1 MKHSGFVHLHL
12 HTQYSLLDGAIR
24 PDALFQLAHDYKMPA
39 VAMTDHGNIFGAVE
53 FYQKGTSR
61 GVKPIIGCEIYVAPG
76 SRHDRTPP
84 GPAVPSSYHLI
95 LLVKNANGYRNL
107 CKLLT
112 KAYTEGFYYRPRVDK
127 DLLSELN
134 EGLIALS
141 ACLHGEV
148 SHLLVAGLKEKALEA
163 ARELSDI
170 FTDRRFFLE
179 LQINGMEE
187 QKKVNMGLLDISK
200 KLKIPVVAT
209 NDCHYLK
216 REEARVHDILLC
228 VQTGKTVNSPDRMRF
243 ETDHFYFKSPREMQE
258 AFRDIPDAVKNTIEI
273 AERCNLELRLGEPH
287 LPEFPVPADETL
299 DSYLDKKAQEGLG
312 ERLKA
317 MGGKSSNEEKEYWD
331 YHERLKKEINVIKTM
346 GFSGYFLIV
355 SDFIDYAKSSGI
367 PVGPGRGSAAG
378 SLVAYSLG
386 ITNLDPI
393 KYTLL
398 FERFLNPDRVSLP
411 DIDIDFCI
419 EARDDVIKYV
429 AERYGSENVSQIIT
443 FGQMKARA
451 VIRDV
456 GRVLDMPYGEVD
468 TIAKLVPNRPDITI
482 VKALEEEP
490 RLKKLASESTLV
502 KELIDVARAL
512 EGLPRHASTHA
523 AGVVISNKPLVEY
536 LPLYRHKDTS
546 ITTQFQ
552 MLDVEKIGLVK
563 FDFLGLK
570 NLTVI
575 NRTVKELK
583 RNRGVELDI
592 NNLPPDDKNTYG
604 LLASGNTN
612 GIFQLESSG
621 IKELLRKLKPGTF
634 EDLMAAVALYRPG
647 PLQSGMVDEFIKR
660 KHRKVPITYELPQLK
675 DILEKTYGVMVYQ
688 EQVMEIAKVLAGF
701 TPGDADIL
709 RKAMG
714 KKVPEVM
721 LDERTKFL
729 EGAKK
734 KKIPQKKAERIF
746 DLMAHFAGYGFNKS
760 HSAAY
765 AFIAYQTAFLKAHY
779 PLEFMAALLS
789 SNMGDTDKVM
799 KYIGECKEMG
809 IDVLPPDLNESSR
822 DFTVRDRNIRF
833 GLGAVKNVGVAAI
846 ESILSIRNEQPFA
859 SLIDFLSRV
868 DSRKVNKKVVES
880 LIKCGAFDFSGQ
892 TRARLMFSLDA
903 SMEIAQGLQRDR
915 SIGQKSIF
923 DVIGSSGGGSGGSS
937 GDVPG
942 VDITRVDTREV
953 GEWTEK
959 ELLSYEKETL
969 GFYISSHP
977 LKGHERELALYTT
990 NTTDTLRERK
1000 ANEVVAVGGMVVE
1013 SRETKTKKG
1022 GRMTFLRLEDL
1033 MGSVEVIVFTD
1044 LYRKSK
1050 EIIDSKVPI
1059 VVVGRLDRDS
1069 IRDEDTRAETEECKI
1084 IATDIMLLSEAKK
1097 KRPKKAHILA
1107 PAVHLEPT
1115 SLEGLKDVLKAHPG
1129 VSQVFLHLL
1138 YPEGREVVLS
1148 LPGEF
1153 KIDPAQKTVDEIKK
1167 ILAGAEIRFT

>member
-1 MKHSGFVHLHL
+1 
-12 HTQYSLLDGAIR
+12 
-24 PDALFQLAHDYKMPA
+24 
-39 VAMTDHGNIFGAVE
+39 
-53 FYQKGTSR
+53 
-61 GVKPIIGCEIYVAPG
+61 
-76 SRHDRTPP
+76 
-84 GPAVPSSYHLI
+84 
-95 LLVKNANGYRNL
+95 
-107 CKLLT
+107 
-112 KAYTEGFYYRPRVDK
+112 
-127 DLLSELN
+127 
-134 EGLIALS
+134 
-141 ACLHGEV
+141 
-148 SHLLVAGLKEKALEA
+148 
-163 ARELSDI
+163 
-170 FTDRRFFLE
+170 
-179 LQINGMEE
+179 
-187 QKKVNMGLLDISK
+187 
-200 KLKIPVVAT
+200 
-209 NDCHYLK
+209 
-216 REEARVHDILLC
+216 
-228 VQTGKTVNSPDRMRF
+228 MRF
-243 ETDHFYFKSPREMQE
+243 ETDQFYFKSPEEMQE
-258 AFRDIPDAVKNTIEI
+258 AFRDVPDAVKNTIEI

-287 LPEFPVPADETL
+287 LPEFPVPAGETL

-317 MGGKSSNEEKEYWD
+317 MGGKVNNEQSEYWD
-331 YHERLKKEINVIKTM
+331 YYERLKKEINVIKTM

-393 KYTLL
+393 KYSLL
-398 FERFLNPDRVSLP
+398 FERFLNPDRISLP

-419 EARDDVIKYV
+419 EARDDVIRYV
-429 AERYGSENVSQIIT
+429 AERYGPENVSQIIT

-468 TIAKLVPNRPDITI
+468 KIAKLVPYRPDITI

-490 RLKKLASESTLV
+490 RLRKLSSENTLV
-502 KELIDVARAL
+502 KELIDIARAL

-536 LPLYRHKDTS
+536 LPLYRQKDTS

-575 NRTVKELK
+575 NSAVKEIK
-583 RNRGVELDI
+583 RNKGVTLDI
-592 NNLPPDDKNTYG
+592 NNLPPDDKDTYR

-660 KHRKVPITYELPQLK
+660 KHRKVPITYELPQQK
-675 DILEKTYGVMVYQ
+675 DILEKTYGVMIYQ

-701 TPGDADIL
+701 TPGDADVL

-765 AFIAYQTAFLKAHY
+765 AFIAYQTAYLKAHY

-809 IDVLPPDLNESSR
+809 IDVLPPDLNESST
-822 DFTVRDRNIRF
+822 DFTVRGRNIRF
-833 GLGAVKNVGVAAI
+833 GLEAVKNVGRAAI
-846 ESILSIRNEQPFA
+846 ESILSVRNDEPFT

-868 DSRKVNKKVVES
+868 DLRKVNKKVVES
-880 LIKCGAFDFSGQ
+880 IIKCGAFDFSGQ
-892 TRARLMFSLDA
+892 TRARLMVSLDA

-923 DVIGSSGGGSGGSS
+923 DVIGGSGGRSGGGSGGA
-937 GDVPG
+937 PG
-942 VDITRVDTREV
+942 ADIIPANIPEV
-953 GEWTEK
+953 EEWTEK

-977 LKGHERELALYTT
+977 LKGHERELALHTT
-990 NTTDTLRERK
+990 NTTDTLRERR
-1000 ANEVVAVGGMVVE
+1000 ANEEVAVGGMVIE

-1033 MGSVEVIVFTD
+1033 TGSVEVIVFSE

-1050 EIIDSKVPI
+1050 EIIDSESPI
-1059 VVVGRLDRDS
+1059 VVVGRLERDS
-1069 IRDEDTRAETEECKI
+1069 IRQEETRTETEECKI
-1084 IATDIMLLSEAKK
+1084 IATDIMLLAEAKK

-1107 PAVHLEPT
+1107 PTVHLEPT
-1115 SLEGLKDVLKAHPG
+1115 SLVGLKDVLKAHPG
-1129 VSQVFLHLL
+1129 ASQVFLHLL

-1148 LPGEF
+1148 LPDKL
-1153 KIDPAQKTVDEIKK
+1153 KIDPAKKTVTEIKK
-1167 ILAGAEIRFT
+1167 ILTGVEIRFT

>member
-24 PDALFQLAHDYKMPA
+24 PDALFKLAREYKMPA
-39 VAMTDHGNIFGAVE
+39 VAMTDHGNMFGAVE
-53 FYQKGTSR
+53 FYQKATTN

-84 GPAVPSSYHLI
+84 NRATPSAYHLI
-95 LLVKNANGYRNL
+95 LLVKNDKGYRNL

-127 DLLSELN
+127 ELLSELN

-148 SHLLVAGLKEKALEA
+148 SHLLNTGLREKALTA
-163 ARELSDI
+163 AGELSDI
-170 FTDRRFFLE
+170 FTDRRFFFE
-179 LQINGMEE
+179 LQKNGMEE
-187 QKKVNMGLLDISK
+187 QKNANKGLLEISK

-209 NDCHYLK
+209 NDCHYLTK
-216 REEARVHDILLC
+216 EEARVHDILLC
-228 VQTGKTVNSPDRMRF
+228 IQTGKTVNSPDRMRF
-243 ETDHFYFKSPREMQE
+243 ETDQFYFKSPGEMQE
-258 AFRDIPDAVKNTIEI
+258 AFKDVPDAIKNTIEI
-273 AERCNLELRLGEPH
+273 AERCNLELRLGEHH
-287 LPEFPVPADETL
+287 LPDFPVPAGETL
-299 DSYLDKKAQEGLG
+299 DSYLDKKAKNGLESRLRAM
-312 ERLKA
+312 ERK
-317 MGGKSSNEEKEYWD
+317 GDYDDSVKWD
-331 YHERLKKEINVIKTM
+331 YYERLKKENNVIKKM

-393 KYTLL
+393 KYNLL
-398 FERFLNPDRVSLP
+398 FERFLNPDRVSPP

-419 EARDDVIKYV
+419 EARDDVIRYV
-429 AERYGSENVSQIIT
+429 AEKYGTENVTQIIT

-456 GRVLDMPYGEVD
+456 GRVLDIPYAEVD
-468 TIAKLVPNRPDITI
+468 KIAKLVPNRPDITI

-490 RLKKLASESTLV
+490 RLKKLATEDQLV
-502 KELIDVARAL
+502 KELIDIARAL

-523 AGVVISNKPLVEY
+523 AGVVISNRPLVEY
-536 LPLYRHKDTS
+536 LPLYRHKDNT

-575 NRTVKELK
+575 DRTGKETK
-583 RNRGVELDI
+583 RNKGVALDV
-592 NNLPPDDKNTYG
+592 NNIPPDDEDTYR

-621 IKELLRKLKPGTF
+621 IKDLLRKLKPETF
-634 EDLMAAVALYRPG
+634 EDLIAAVALYRPG
-647 PLQSGMVDEFIKR
+647 PLQSGMVDDFIKR
-660 KHRKVPITYELPQLK
+660 KHRKVPITYEVPQLK

-701 TPGDADIL
+701 TPGDADVL

-721 LDERTKFL
+721 LEQRAKFL

-734 KKIPQKKAERIF
+734 KKIPLKKAERIF

-765 AFIAYQTAFLKAHY
+765 ALIAYHTAFLKAHY
-779 PLEFMAALLS
+779 PLEFMAALMS

-799 KYIGECKEMG
+799 KYIGDCKEMG
-809 IDVLPPDLNESSR
+809 IDVLPPDLNESSM
-822 DFTVRDRNIRF
+822 DFSVSGQSIRF
-833 GLGAVKNVGVAAI
+833 GLGAVKNVGDAAI
-846 ESILSIRNEQPFA
+846 ESILSVRNEGPFT

-868 DSRKVNKKVVES
+868 DPRKVNKKVVES
-880 LIKCGAFDFSGQ
+880 LIKCGAFDFSSQ
-892 TRARLMFSLDA
+892 KRARLMAALDA
-903 SMEIAQGLQRDR
+903 SMETAQGLQRDR

-923 DVIGSSGGGSGGSS
+923 DVLANSGSGR
-937 GDVPG
+937 G
-942 VDITRVDTREV
+942 VDHTSLNTPDVA
-953 GEWTEK
+953 EWTEK

-977 LKGHERELALYTT
+977 LKGHERELEHYTT
-990 NTTDTLRERK
+990 DTTDTLRERRAK
-1000 ANEVVAVGGMVVE
+1000 EEVVIGGMVVE
-1013 SRETKTKKG
+1013 SRETTTKKG
-1022 GRMTFLRLEDL
+1022 GRMAFLRLEDL
-1033 MGSVEVIVFTD
+1033 KGSVEVIVFSD

-1050 EIIDSKVPI
+1050 EIIDSGSPI
-1059 VVVGRLDRDS
+1059 VVVGKLERDS
-1069 IRDEDTRAETEECKI
+1069 VRQEVTRIEKEEFKI
-1084 IATDIMLLSEAKK
+1084 IATEIMPLTEAKK
-1097 KRPKKAHILA
+1097 KRPKKAHIMA
-1107 PAVHLEPT
+1107 PTDHLEPS
-1115 SLEGLKDVLKAHPG
+1115 SLKGLKDVLKAHPG
-1129 VSQVFLHLL
+1129 ASQVFLHLL
-1138 YPEGREVVLS
+1138 YPGGREVVLS
-1148 LPGEF
+1148 LPDEL
-1153 KIDPAQKTVDEIKK
+1153 KIDPAEKTFDEIKK
-1167 ILAGAEIRFT
+1167 ILGGVEIRFT

>member
-24 PDALFQLAHDYKMPA
+24 PDALFKLAREYKMPA
-39 VAMTDHGNIFGAVE
+39 VAMTDHGNMFGAVE
-53 FYQKGTSR
+53 FYQKATTN

-84 GPAVPSSYHLI
+84 NRATPSAYHLI
-95 LLVKNANGYRNL
+95 LLVKNAKGYRNL

-127 DLLSELN
+127 ELLSELN

-148 SHLLVAGLKEKALEA
+148 SHLLNTGLREKALTA
-163 ARELSDI
+163 AGELSDI
-170 FTDRRFFLE
+170 FTDRRFFFE
-179 LQINGMEE
+179 LQKNGMEE
-187 QKKVNMGLLDISK
+187 QKNANKGLLEISK

-209 NDCHYLK
+209 NDCHYLTK
-216 REEARVHDILLC
+216 EEARVHDILLC
-228 VQTGKTVNSPDRMRF
+228 IQTGKTVNSPDRMRF
-243 ETDHFYFKSPREMQE
+243 ETDQFYFKSPGEMQE
-258 AFRDIPDAVKNTIEI
+258 AFKDVPDAIKNTIEI
-273 AERCNLELRLGEPH
+273 AERCNLELRLGEHH
-287 LPEFPVPADETL
+287 LPDFPVPAGETL
-299 DSYLDKKAQEGLG
+299 DSYLDKKAKNGLESRLRAM
-312 ERLKA
+312 ERK
-317 MGGKSSNEEKEYWD
+317 GDYDDSVKWD
-331 YHERLKKEINVIKTM
+331 YYERLKKENNVIKKM

-393 KYTLL
+393 KYNLL
-398 FERFLNPDRVSLP
+398 FERFLNPDRVSPP

-419 EARDDVIKYV
+419 EARDDVIRYV
-429 AERYGSENVSQIIT
+429 AEKYGTENVTQIIT

-456 GRVLDMPYGEVD
+456 GRVLDIPYAEVD
-468 TIAKLVPNRPDITI
+468 KIAKLVPNRPDITI

-490 RLKKLASESTLV
+490 RLKKLATEDQLV
-502 KELIDVARAL
+502 KELIDIARAL

-523 AGVVISNKPLVEY
+523 AGVVISNRPLVEY
-536 LPLYRHKDTS
+536 LPLYRHKDNT

-552 MLDVEKIGLVK
+552 MMDVEKIGLVK

-575 NRTVKELK
+575 DRTGKETK
-583 RNRGVELDI
+583 RNKGVALDV
-592 NNLPPDDKNTYG
+592 NNIPPDDEDTYR

-621 IKELLRKLKPGTF
+621 IKDLLRKLKPETF
-634 EDLMAAVALYRPG
+634 EDLIAAVALYRPG
-647 PLQSGMVDEFIKR
+647 PLQSGMVDDFIKR
-660 KHRKVPITYELPQLK
+660 KHRKVPITYEVPQLK

-701 TPGDADIL
+701 TPGDADVL

-721 LDERTKFL
+721 LEQRAKFL

-734 KKIPQKKAERIF
+734 KKIPLKKAERIF

-765 AFIAYQTAFLKAHY
+765 ALIAYHTAFLKAHY
-779 PLEFMAALLS
+779 PLEFMAALMS

-799 KYIGECKEMG
+799 KYIGDCKEMG
-809 IDVLPPDLNESSR
+809 IDVLPPDLNESSM
-822 DFTVRDRNIRF
+822 DFSVSGQSIRF
-833 GLGAVKNVGVAAI
+833 GLGAVKNVGDAAI
-846 ESILSIRNEQPFA
+846 ESILSVRNEGPFT

-868 DSRKVNKKVVES
+868 DPRKVNKKVVES
-880 LIKCGAFDFSGQ
+880 LIKCGTFDFSGQ
-892 TRARLMFSLDA
+892 KRARLMAALDA
-903 SMEIAQGLQRDR
+903 SMETAQGLQRDR

-923 DVIGSSGGGSGGSS
+923 DVLANSGSGR
-937 GDVPG
+937 G
-942 VDITRVDTREV
+942 VDHTSLNTPDVA
-953 GEWTEK
+953 EWTEK

-977 LKGHERELALYTT
+977 LKGHERELEHYTT
-990 NTTDTLRERK
+990 DTTDTLRERRAK
-1000 ANEVVAVGGMVVE
+1000 EEVVIGGMVVE
-1013 SRETKTKKG
+1013 SRETTTKKG
-1022 GRMTFLRLEDL
+1022 GRMAFLRLEDL
-1033 MGSVEVIVFTD
+1033 KGSVEVIVFSD

-1050 EIIDSKVPI
+1050 EIIDSGSPI
-1059 VVVGRLDRDS
+1059 VVVGKLERDS
-1069 IRDEDTRAETEECKI
+1069 VRQESTRIEKEEFKI
-1084 IATDIMLLSEAKK
+1084 IATEIMPLTEAKK
-1097 KRPKKAHILA
+1097 KRPKKAHIMA
-1107 PAVHLEPT
+1107 PTDHLEPS
-1115 SLEGLKDVLKAHPG
+1115 SLKGLKDVLKAHPG
-1129 VSQVFLHLL
+1129 ASQVFLHLL
-1138 YPEGREVVLS
+1138 YPGGREVVLS
-1148 LPGEF
+1148 LPDEL
-1153 KIDPAQKTVDEIKK
+1153 KIDPAEKTFDEIKK
-1167 ILAGAEIRFT
+1167 ILGGVEIRFT